1 MHKRLY
7 FLHYTDTL
15 YLYVFGLQLME
26 SFVMKYSFYGNYLK
40 ALSFWVWEVG
50 SLNKLA
56 GWTPLFPNLR
66 V

>member
-26 SFVMKYSFYGNYLK
+26 SFVMKYGFYGNYLK
-40 ALSFWVWEVG
+40 ALSF
-50 SLNKLA
+50 
-56 GWTPLFPNLR
+56 
-66 V
+66 